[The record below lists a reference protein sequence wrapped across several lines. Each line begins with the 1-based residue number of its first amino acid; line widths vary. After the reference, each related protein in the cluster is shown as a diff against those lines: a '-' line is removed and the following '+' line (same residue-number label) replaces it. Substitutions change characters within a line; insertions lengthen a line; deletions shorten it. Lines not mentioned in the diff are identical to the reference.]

1 MLTIHSGERGS
12 KMHFKKDRRRLID
25 SALGNRPA
33 DTVIRDGVLMDVYTG
48 RLLPHSSVAIKDK
61 WISYVGP
68 DAEHTIGKTT
78 KVIEAKGRD
87 ICPGYIDA
95 HTHLGIYWNIAD
107 FLAYAIPC
115 GVTTLITEAETYAFV
130 SGAEGFKAFLDQI
143 EDRPAK
149 IFALIPPM
157 VCLSPAVEPFFISV
171 YETKRLL
178 TDPRVIGLGESFW
191 QGTILVPE
199 NRVLK
204 VIQETLEAGKS
215 VQGHAAGAYNK
226 KLAAYAATGVQSC
239 HEAISTDDVLS
250 RLEQGLYAM
259 IREGDVRR
267 DLDIILPLKNR
278 IDLRRVILVTDGTN
292 PGDLI
297 QQGYLIDVVQ
307 KAVDIGFSPIEAVQM
322 VTLNPAEHFR
332 LDHLIGGIAPGRYA
346 DILLLPEQGIMKP
359 ELVISNGR
367 IVAED
372 GQVTVQI
379 PGVPYPEKLLT
390 TVKVNPISQSDLSIP
405 GEEGSKFDSIRIIDI
420 HPGGL
425 VTREGKTTPKVVNG
439 RYVAD
444 PERDLLKVVFIER
457 LSGRGERFTG
467 FIRGWGQKKG
477 AVATTLCWDAGCIVA
492 IGATDHDLATA
503 INRVIEFQGGTVL
516 SVDGDFLTEIPL
528 DVGGFISQ
536 LKIPDIVFR
545 LEDFQKTISSL
556 GSRLPFAHLTLNA
569 LTTAGIPFIR
579 MTEKGYYRF
588 RENDI
593 VTLR

>member
-1 MLTIHSGERGS
+1 MR
-12 KMHFKKDRRRLID
+12 FKRD
-25 SALGNRPA
+25 SRELVETALGNRPA

-48 RLLPHSSVAIKDK
+48 RLLPHRSVALKDQ
-61 WISYVGP
+61 WIVYVGP
-68 DAEHTIGKTT
+68 DAGHTIGENT
-78 KVIEAKGRD
+78 KVIEANGRV

-95 HTHLGIYWNIAD
+95 HTHLATYWNIAD

-115 GVTTLITEAETYAFV
+115 GATTFITEVEAYGFV
-130 SGAEGFKAFLDQI
+130 SGAKGFKAFLDQI

-157 VCLSPAVEPFFISV
+157 VCLSPAVDPLVISAD
-171 YETKRLL
+171 EIKRLL
-178 TDPRVIGLGESFW
+178 KDPRVIGLGESFW
-191 QGTILVPE
+191 QGTILTPE
-199 NRVLK
+199 NRVLNL
-204 VIQETLEAGKS
+204 IQETLEAGKS
-215 VQGHAAGAYNK
+215 VQGHAAGAFNE

-259 IREGDVRR
+259 IREGDIRR
-267 DLDIILPLKNR
+267 DLEIILPLKNS

-297 QQGYLIDVVQ
+297 QRGYLLDVVQ
-307 KAVDIGFSPIEAVQM
+307 KAIDMGFSPIEAVQM

-346 DILLLPEQGIMKP
+346 DILLLPKPGIMKP
-359 ELVISNGR
+359 EVVISNGR

-372 GQVTVQI
+372 GQVTVEIQEA
-379 PGVPYPEKLLT
+379 PYPDNLLK
-390 TVKVNPISQSDLSIP
+390 TVKVNPVSPSDLAIP
-405 GEEGSKFDSIRIIDI
+405 AEDAGRIDSIRIIDI
-420 HPGGL
+420 QPGGL
-425 VTREGKTTPKVVNG
+425 VTREGTTTPKIVNG
-439 RYVAD
+439 QYVAD

-467 FIRGWGQKKG
+467 FIRGWGQEKG

-492 IGATDHDLATA
+492 IGANDHDLATA
-503 INRVIEFQGGTVL
+503 INRVIELQGGTVL
-516 SVDGDFLTEIPL
+516 SVGDASLLELPLT
-528 DVGGFISQ
+528 VGGFISQ
-536 LKIPDIVFR
+536 LKIPDIASK

-556 GSRLPFAHLTLNA
+556 GSRLPFAHLSLNV
-569 LTTAGIPFIR
+569 LTTAAIPFIR

-588 RENDI
+588 REKDV
-593 VTLR
+593 VTLRSV